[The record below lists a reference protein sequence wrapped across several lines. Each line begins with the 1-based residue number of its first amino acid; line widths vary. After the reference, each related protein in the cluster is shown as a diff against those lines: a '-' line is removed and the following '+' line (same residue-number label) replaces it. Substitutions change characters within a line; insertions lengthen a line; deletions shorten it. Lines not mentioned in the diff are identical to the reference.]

1 MTTLPHAIPELDRRG
16 LREFAL
22 TTGTVVAVLFGLIIP
37 WLLGRQI
44 AFLSWPGNWPWLL
57 FTVLAAWGLIAPMT
71 LRPLYRLWMR
81 FGLVMGRI
89 TSPIILGLVFY
100 LVFMP
105 TGLIMRLFGK
115 DGMNRKFDKN
125 AGSYR
130 VQSKKAPRENLERP
144 F

>member
-1 MTTLPHAIPELDRRG
+1 MAALPHAIPELDRRG

-22 TTGTVVAVLFGLIIP
+22 TTGSVVAVMFGLIIP
-37 WLLGRQI
+37 WLLGRPI
-44 AFLSWPGNWPWLL
+44 ALLNWPGNWPWVL
-57 FTVLAAWGLIAPMT
+57 FTVLAAWGLIAPTT

-81 FGLVMGRI
+81 FGLVMSRI

-105 TGLIMRLFGK
+105 AGLVMRMFGK
-115 DGMNRKFDKN
+115 DGMAKKFDKN
-125 AGSYR
+125 AKSYR

>member
-1 MTTLPHAIPELDRRG
+1 MAALPHAIPELDRRG

-44 AFLSWPGNWPWLL
+44 ALFNWPGNWPWVL
-57 FTVLAAWGLIAPMT
+57 FTVLAAWGLIAPTT

-81 FGLVMGRI
+81 FGLVMSRI

-105 TGLIMRLFGK
+105 AGLVMRMFGK
-115 DGMNRKFDKN
+115 DAMTRKFDEN
-125 AGSYR
+125 AESYR
-130 VQSKKAPRENLERP
+130 VQSKKAPRKNLERP

>member
-1 MTTLPHAIPELDRRG
+1 MTALPHAIPELDRRG

-130 VQSKKAPRENLERP
+130 VQSKKAPPENLERP

>member
-130 VQSKKAPRENLERP
+130 VQSKKAPPENLERP

>member
-1 MTTLPHAIPELDRRG
+1 MTALPHAIPELDRRG

-57 FTVLAAWGLIAPMT
+57 FTVLAAWGLIAPTT

-81 FGLVMGRI
+81 FGLVMSRI

-105 TGLIMRLFGK
+105 AGLIMRLFGK
-115 DGMNRKFDKN
+115 DAMNRKFDKN

-130 VQSKKAPRENLERP
+130 VQSKKAPPENLERP

>member
-1 MTTLPHAIPELDRRG
+1 MTALPHAIPELDRRG

-22 TTGTVVAVLFGLIIP
+22 TTGSVVAVLFGLIIP

-57 FTVLAAWGLIAPMT
+57 FTVLAAWGLIAPTT

-81 FGLVMGRI
+81 FGLVMSRI

-105 TGLIMRLFGK
+105 AGLIMRLFGK

>member
-1 MTTLPHAIPELDRRG
+1 MAALPHAIPELDRRG

-44 AFLSWPGNWPWLL
+44 ALLNWPGNWPWVL
-57 FTVLAAWGLIAPMT
+57 FTVLAAWGLIAPST

-81 FGLVMGRI
+81 FGLVMTRI
-89 TSPIILGLVFY
+89 TSPIMLGLVFY
-100 LVFMP
+100 LVFAP
-105 TGLIMRLFGK
+105 AGLIMRAFGK
-115 DGMNRKFDKN
+115 DGMSRKFDKN
-125 AGSYR
+125 AESYR
-130 VQSKKAPRENLERP
+130 VQSKKAPPEKLERP